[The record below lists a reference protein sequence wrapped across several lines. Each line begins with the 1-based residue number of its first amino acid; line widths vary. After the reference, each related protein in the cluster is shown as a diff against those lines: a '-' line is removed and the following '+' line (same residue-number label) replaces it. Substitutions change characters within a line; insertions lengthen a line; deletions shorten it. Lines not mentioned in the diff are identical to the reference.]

1 MSENS
6 SNAAAGD
13 PLIINGWPVS
23 PVLFEDRA
31 LRRCRL
37 EECQSY
43 CCSGGVWIHTRQV
56 EDLLA
61 HQELIK
67 PHLPPERRDPA
78 LWFDGTDELDNDW
91 PEAGNATGTAVVDDP
106 THPAGTTCVFLNAE
120 RLCALQ
126 AAGLAAG
133 EHPWRFKPFYC
144 ALHPLGLDGGHVVL
158 VEGSEIYT
166 AGGDC
171 SRPTDGGTLV
181 PVYALFDAETK
192 LALGEDGYNQ
202 LDALAKRLTAAT

>member
-1 MSENS
+1 MTENS
-6 SNAAAGD
+6 TTADEAE
-13 PLIINGWPVS
+13 PLLINGWPVS
-23 PVLFEDRA
+23 PVLLETRA
-31 LRRCRL
+31 LRRCQL

-43 CCSGGVWIHTRQV
+43 CCNGGVWIHTRQV
-56 EDLLA
+56 ADLLA

-78 LWFDGTDELDNDW
+78 SWFDGTDELDEDW
-91 PEAGNATGTAVVDDP
+91 PAAGNATGTNVVADP
-106 THPAGTTCVFLNAE
+106 THPAGTTCVFLRPD

-126 AAGLAAG
+126 TASIAAG

-158 VEGSEIYT
+158 VEGSEVYE

-171 SRPTDGGTLV
+171 SRARDDGALI
-181 PVYALFDAETK
+181 PIYALFDVETK
-192 LALGEDGYNQ
+192 LALGEDGYAQ
-202 LDALAKRLTAAT
+202 LEAHAHRLTGG